1 MAAVLGVPRDLL
13 VRLTTYL
20 GTGVASFG
28 VDVGGLFL
36 LHSVL
41 GVALVIA
48 APTAFLASFAVNFT
62 LNQRYT
68 FQANR
73 DAYRGQLVRFTILV
87 VFNTAMTTL
96 IVTGLAA
103 LGLHYLVAKTISVA
117 VLFVFNYFVL
127 RHWVF
132 RDRSVQGAP

>member
-1 MAAVLGVPRDLL
+1 MVAVLGVPRDLL
-13 VRLTTYL
+13 IRLTTYL
-20 GTGVASFG
+20 GTGVASFA
-28 VDVGGLFL
+28 VDVGGLFV
-36 LHSVL
+36 LHSVF

-73 DAYRGQLVRFTILV
+73 EAYRGQLIRFTTLV

-96 IVTGLAA
+96 IVAGLAA
-103 LGLHYLVAKTISVA
+103 LGLHYLVAKSISVA
-117 VLFVFNYFVL
+117 ALFILNYFVL
-127 RHWVF
+127 RYWVF
-132 RDRSVQGAP
+132 RDRSST